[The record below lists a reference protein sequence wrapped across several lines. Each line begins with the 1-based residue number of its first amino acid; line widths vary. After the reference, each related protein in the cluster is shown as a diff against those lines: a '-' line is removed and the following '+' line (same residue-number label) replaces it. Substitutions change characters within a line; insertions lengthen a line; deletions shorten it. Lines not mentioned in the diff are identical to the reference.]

1 MQEPRIQIPAES
13 KVFASSGQS
22 EKLIIECRAA
32 RGGITREIKRSTERF
47 RSIVL
52 TINSGA
58 IKQRNITS
66 NPHNVGRNILH

>member
-22 EKLIIECRAA
+22 EKLIECRAA
-32 RGGITREIKRSTERF
+32 RGGITREINRSTERF

-58 IKQRNITS
+58 ITQRNITS